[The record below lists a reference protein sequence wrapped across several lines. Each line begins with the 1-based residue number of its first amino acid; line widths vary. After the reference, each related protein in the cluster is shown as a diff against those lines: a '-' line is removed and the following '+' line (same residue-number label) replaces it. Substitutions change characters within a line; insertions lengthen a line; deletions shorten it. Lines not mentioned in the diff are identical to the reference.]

1 MISKDRCRE
10 ILGNP
15 ELTDEEIDKIQM
27 HLRDLVGV
35 ILEDLESGNEK

>member
-15 ELTDEEIDKIQM
+15 ELTDEEIEKIQM